1 MSFGKREYL
10 NKDFLVKNVQNVN
23 KITYLGIITDH
34 KLNYKSHVEKIA
46 KQMSKFCGVLYKAR
60 YYFTKNQL
68 LLFYESYAKS
78 VITYGLIVYGCTTKT
93 NLIEIFNLQKRIF
106 RAIFFKR
113 KFDSLQSIMSKFKL
127 LNIFE
132 LCVSEI
138 FREVFLQL
146 ADKSVHKFL
155 NKKEILARRVTRN
168 TTKGILPSKRHHKE
182 TGKKS
187 LQRQLRL
194 AHNYAAENNLIPE
207 NIAKMNH
214 HQLNFLTKNF
224 TFLYIFENQN
234 LIDMFF

>member
-1 MSFGKREYL
+1 
-10 NKDFLVKNVQNVN
+10 
-23 KITYLGIITDH
+23 
-34 KLNYKSHVEKIA
+34 
-46 KQMSKFCGVLYKAR
+46 
-60 YYFTKNQL
+60 
-68 LLFYESYAKS
+68 
-78 VITYGLIVYGCTTKT
+78 
-93 NLIEIFNLQKRIF
+93 
-106 RAIFFKR
+106 
-113 KFDSLQSIMSKFKL
+113 MSKFKL

-132 LCVSEI
+132 LYVSEI

-155 NKKEILARRVTRN
+155 NKKELLARRVTRN

-182 TGKKS
+182 TGQKS

-207 NIAKMNH
+207 NIAKMNR